1 MIKNF
6 LHIYKAIHIVMT
18 ISKNKA
24 FKDKKLLITK
34 EEIIYLKNT
43 LSILEVF
50 VKATNKL
57 QGQKYP
63 MIFYTIPLV
72 YNIYN
77 NLEKLKEEF
86 KVNKSTLKLLLKINL
101 TYNYIGSSSFY

>member
-1 MIKNF
+1 
-6 LHIYKAIHIVMT
+6 MT
-18 ISKNKA
+18 ILKNKA
-24 FKDKKLLITK
+24 FKDKKLLIIE

-57 QGQKYP
+57 QGQDYP
-63 MIFYTIPLV
+63 TIFYTIPLI

-77 NLEKLKEEF
+77 NLKKLKEEF
-86 KVNKSTLKLLLKINL
+86 KVSKFI
-101 TYNYIGSSSFY
+101 

>member
-6 LHIYKAIHIVMT
+6 LHIYKAIYIVMT

-24 FKDKKLLITK
+24 FKDKKLLIIE
-34 EEIIYLKNT
+34 EEIIYLKST
-43 LSILEVF
+43 LNIIEVF

-63 MIFYTIPLV
+63 TIFYTIPLV

-77 NLEKLKEEF
+77 NLEKLRDEF
-86 KVNKSTLKLLLKINL
+86 KVNKFIIIILLKQI
-101 TYNYIGSSSFY
+101 

>member
-6 LHIYKAIHIVMT
+6 LHIYKAIHIIMT

-24 FKDKKLLITK
+24 FKDKKLLIIE
-34 EEIIYLKNT
+34 EEIIYLKST
-43 LSILEVF
+43 LSIIEVF

-63 MIFYTIPLV
+63 TIFYTIPLV

-77 NLEKLKEEF
+77 SLEKLRDKF
-86 KVNKSTLKLLLKINL
+86 KVNKFIIIILIKQI
-101 TYNYIGSSSFY
+101 

>member
-1 MIKNF
+1 
-6 LHIYKAIHIVMT
+6 MT

-34 EEIIYLKNT
+34 EEIIYPKNT
-43 LSILEVF
+43 LSIIKVF

-63 MIFYTIPLV
+63 TIFYTIPLV

-77 NLEKLKEEF
+77 NLKKLKEEF
-86 KVNKSTLKLLLKINL
+86 KVNKFNL
-101 TYNYIGSSSFY
+101 